1 MKKLIAILCAVSA
14 LGMIAACSEQPP
26 KKTGNSAEVQ
36 RAHADKAQGELS
48 SETKK

>member
-1 MKKLIAILCAVSA
+1 MKKLIAILCAVFV
-14 LGMIAACSEQPP
+14 LGMIAACSEQP